1 MKKTTKII
9 AIILFVCLICLNAIQ
24 INAADVEPREDE
36 VIDLPLENC
45 YYCNLNFEISSGGS
59 AEVTVQYNGNPNTFT
74 YAHITAKIQKQ
85 VFLFIWTDVAVNA
98 NNQWVV
104 DSYNLNDYITLDHQ
118 LDSTGTYRAI
128 ITVDIYGTGNSTD
141 SFNDTIQDTY

>member
-1 MKKTTKII
+1 MKKTTKIL
-9 AIILFVCLICLNAIQ
+9 AIILFVCLICSCFIQ
-24 INAADVEPREDE
+24 INAAEVEPREDE
-36 VIDLPLENC
+36 IIDLPLENC
-45 YYCNLNFEISSGGS
+45 YECGINFEISNTGL
-59 AEVTVQYNGNPNTFT
+59 AEVTVDYSGNPNTFT